1 MVAVLDVLL
10 NEIPVGQL
18 TLLPGDQTLF
28 HFSETYINRTQRPI
42 LSQSFLDRM
51 GQLILNQKP
60 TYVKAPPFF
69 SNLLPEG
76 YLRDYIAAKA
86 HLKPQREF
94 PLLALLGEDLPG
106 AVQIRPLS
114 GLPLT
119 QHLPIPET
127 NDLNYWRFS
136 LAGVQLKFSAI
147 MHSTDK
153 VTIPSKGLG
162 GSWIIKLP
170 SARFHH
176 VPENEFA
183 MMTLAREIGI
193 PIPDIKLITLDA
205 IEGLPDLPYPA
216 TGTALAVRRFDRCEE
231 GKRIHMEDFAQV
243 FGVFP
248 EEKYE
253 KVSYTNI
260 AQMLWQLTGE
270 QGLTDFIRRLVF
282 NAMIGN
288 ADMHLKNWSLL
299 YLDGKTP
306 SLAPAYDL
314 VSTIVYLPDSN
325 MSLSL
330 VGIKEMKQYSLAL
343 FRKLAQKAKLPEKLV
358 LATAQETSENL
369 REAWHKLHKY
379 FSLPHSMIMQLEHHM
394 AQVFQSKSN

>member
-1 MVAVLDVLL
+1 MVAVLDILL
-10 NEIPVGQL
+10 NETSVGQL
-18 TLLPGDQTLF
+18 TLLPGDQVLF
-28 HFSETYINRTQRPI
+28 HFSESYLQLAERPV
-42 LSQSFLDRM
+42 LSQSFFDRM
-51 GQLILNQKP
+51 GHLITNQKP
-60 TYVKAPPFF
+60 THVKVPPFF

-86 HLKPQREF
+86 QLKPQREF

-106 AVQIRPLS
+106 AVQIRPLP
-114 GLPLT
+114 GFPT
-119 QHLPIPET
+119 TNHFPISEASES
-127 NDLNYWRFS
+127 NNWRFS
-136 LAGVQLKFSAI
+136 LAGVQLKFSAV

-153 VTIPSKGLG
+153 VTIPSKGVG

-170 SARFHH
+170 STRFQH

-183 MMTLAREIGI
+183 MMTLAHEIGI
-193 PIPDIKLITLDA
+193 PIPEIKLITIDS
-205 IEGLPDLPYPA
+205 IEGLPDLPYSA
-216 TGTALAVRRFDRCEE
+216 SGTALAVRRFDRNED
-231 GKRIHMEDFAQV
+231 GTRTHMEDFAQV

-282 NAMIGN
+282 SAMIGN

-299 YLDGKTP
+299 YLDGITP
-306 SLAPAYDL
+306 SLAPAYDF
-314 VSTIVYLPDSN
+314 VSTIAYLPDVN

-330 VGIKEMKQYSLAL
+330 AGIKDMRQYSVDL
-343 FRKLAQKAKLPEKLV
+343 FRKLSQKANLPEKLV
-358 LATAQETSENL
+358 VTTAQETAEHL
-369 REAWHKLHKY
+369 RDAWSKFHKY
-379 FSLPHSMIMQLEHHM
+379 FSLPHSMIMQIEHHIN
-394 AQVFQSKSN
+394 QVFPL